1 MIRKEPARWR
11 IVLQKRSRCFA
22 DADLRFAGNDALFE
36 KRSIGS
42 IRCSRE
48 CDRVD

>member
-11 IVLQKRSRCFA
+11 IVLQMEPVLA
-22 DADLRFAGNDALFE
+22 DAGLRFAASDMLFE

-42 IRCSRE
+42 I
-48 CDRVD
+48 